1 MTFLKHYLQ
10 VFLPLFAAY
19 TIYATLVVP
28 RIEPTVHQQA
38 SRWGFTSL
46 PKSKEGQWWESYFR
60 EDAWQRQNPLM
71 IQRDKSLLLYQKREQ
86 LSDTRWRFSP
96 LTIIIPQESQGGSRR
111 AIFIENPKGA
121 EIQFKSAFDWTS
133 GHPPPVLNGQLSG
146 EIQIYSPAD
155 QETGEGELL
164 IQTQDVRIDRRQIW
178 TDKQIKMKI
187 GGSKIEGRYLSI
199 FMDQDLLAESASA
212 STSKPN
218 DSPFAGLDYLQLFY
232 VDHVRLELQKG
243 GLWPSQNENKD
254 ALGAAY
260 ATLDCRGRFQFQ
272 FHQAQATFMDGVHM
286 EHVVEGKPADTFDCN
301 ELRLTVG
308 WKTPAAA
315 PANAS
320 PAAVAPVAPLPI
332 ASIDQVESK
341 GVAASQGSADSGV
354 WRLQRLEALGLP
366 GRDANDQ
373 SRWIRLKAPGMDAQA
388 DGQHL
393 VMDMVHGMVSLSNVL
408 PGSAPKNSSQVF
420 LKRGNIQVSS
430 PNIQYQNPEILNSEK
445 RGEFQRLGWVLADG
459 IGQAQIASEEGE
471 IWNLRWSNR
480 LTIRP
485 HEQRDLISIDGG
497 ANISSSQRGRFVAE
511 KLHLWVLPTDAAMAQ
526 RLADFYPPGQVPK
539 FFPDA
544 ISAQGQVIVNAPE
557 LNAQVESMAV
567 RFRHLG
573 PQEAMQAGYSVADS
587 GLRSSQSQPLVGAV
601 SPTATAN
608 PNAPLIANTP
618 LSPNASVNSTGIE
631 PPMLRGAPRL
641 GAAAAGQGSGGVAGN
656 VSGAGRKSPMSV
668 TGKTLDTDIVRVG
681 TQSIIESLSLDG
693 NFTLTRE
700 FLSEDSPWPLT
711 ATGDRLVIQSESTEL
726 SNVYLVGE
734 PARIAVGSGWVVA
747 KELQLSQND
756 QLFWINHP
764 GEIVIPEEAL
774 ASDSGVGVASG
785 GGLSGGLSVGGIG
798 SSGGQVGQKFDWKSA
813 PRIQWGERMT
823 FDGRIARFGGGV
835 TLDCKMQSDASTL
848 WHMLATARTL
858 SMDMSERVAFQVPRG
873 GSSQMRGVQGAKP
886 QVQVVRL
893 DGEVDIKAVQTDLG
907 GIRRSAENLQVP
919 RLEFQV
925 PSRTWIGYG
934 PGQLWSRRHSND
946 TAMGIGGFGG
956 NASASS
962 QALQCL
968 HLTFVGRMEGS
979 MPQRIVSFYDKI
991 AALMGPIAT
1000 WEDFVDVRNAERLLL
1015 HQTRLVCDQLNLFD
1029 ASSLSYNQQ
1038 RLSQPNGTWE
1048 IDALGA
1054 AQLTSRTD
1062 SGEIILDASRIGYAA
1077 AQDAVRIE
1085 GTAQRAANIRRV
1097 STENPAQAGQTIQ
1110 VSSASIRLKTGQ
1122 IDAQIRKIEGALPS
1136 NLQPS
1141 AGPASPSGGPAAG
1154 AGSSRPD
1161 VLPSARDF
1169 NPFAPRSGPR

>member
-28 RIEPTVHQQA
+28 RIEPTVHKQA

-96 LTIIIPQESQGGSRR
+96 LTIIIPQESEGGSRR

-155 QETGEGELL
+155 LETGEGELL

-199 FMDQDLLAESASA
+199 FMDQDLLAESTAASA
-212 STSKPN
+212 SKPN

-243 GLWPSQNENKD
+243 GLWPSQSDNKD
-254 ALGAAY
+254 TLGAAY

-308 WKTPAAA
+308 WNTPAA
-315 PANAS
+315 PA
-320 PAAVAPVAPLPI
+320 
-332 ASIDQVESK
+332 
-341 GVAASQGSADSGV
+341 QGSGADSGV

-430 PNIQYQNPEILNSEK
+430 PNIQYQNPEIVSSEK

-526 RLADFYPPGQVPK
+526 RLGAFYPPGQVPK

-587 GLRSSQSQPLVGAV
+587 GLRSSQSQSVAGTAKPDVPS
-601 SPTATAN
+601 SPATA
-608 PNAPLIANTP
+608 
-618 LSPNASVNSTGIE
+618 LSPNTTVSPNTASNPGLLSSATGIE

-641 GAAAAGQGSGGVAGN
+641 GVAGAGQGSGGVAGN
-656 VSGAGRKSPMSV
+656 GSGAGRKSPMSV

-774 ASDSGVGVASG
+774 AGDSGGGVASG
-785 GGLSGGLSVGGIG
+785 GGVSGGLSLGGLAT
-798 SSGGQVGQKFDWKSA
+798 SGGAVDQKFDWKSA

-873 GSSQMRGVQGAKP
+873 GSLQNRGVQGAKP

-907 GIRRSAENLQVP
+907 GVRRSAENLQVP

-934 PGQLWSRRHSND
+934 PGQLWSRRHSSD
-946 TAMGIGGFGG
+946 MAMGMNGFGG
-956 NASASS
+956 GASASQ

-979 MPQRIVSFYDKI
+979 VPQRIVSFYDKI

-1048 IDALGA
+1048 LDALGA

-1097 STENPAQAGQTIQ
+1097 STENPAEAGQTIQ

-1122 IDAQIRKIEGALPS
+1122 IDAQIRKIEGALPN

-1141 AGPASPSGGPAAG
+1141 AGPKSPTGGPAGSG

-1169 NPFAPRSGPR
+1169 NPFAPRPGAR